1 MKVKKSIGRK
11 MLRAKQ
17 MKDMRIAETPYVRER
32 RLQASRSRNRETR
45 ETETNEDRN
54 LRIEHNRLRNTAS
67 RASETAQERK
77 SRLANM
83 RLQTAASRTTLR
95 NSLSMFN
102 NAAFRYNHEI
112 DYSSHSSVII
122 GAMNAVCTHCQAFK
136 FKNETPGM
144 CCADGKVRLPELNC
158 PPEPLLSLVSCAT
171 AESRHFLTNIR
182 KYNACFQMTSFGATK
197 IIRDSFMPTFKV
209 QGQIYHRAG
218 SLLPLSNSQHKF
230 LQIYFM
236 GDEIEQINQRC
247 SINSETRRS
256 IVSSLQTLLNEHN
269 ELIRLFKTALTRMTR
284 DEYKIVIK
292 ADKTPVGQHERR
304 FNAPTINEVAIVIV
318 GEQFESRDIIL
329 HRRNNNIERYNNI

>member
-1 MKVKKSIGRK
+1 MKVKKNIGRK

-112 DYSSHSSVII
+112 D
-122 GAMNAVCTHCQAFK
+122 
-136 FKNETPGM
+136 
-144 CCADGKVRLPELNC
+144 
-158 PPEPLLSLVSCAT
+158 
-171 AESRHFLTNIR
+171 
-182 KYNACFQMTSFGATK
+182 
-197 IIRDSFMPTFKV
+197 
-209 QGQIYHRAG
+209 
-218 SLLPLSNSQHKF
+218 
-230 LQIYFM
+230 
-236 GDEIEQINQRC
+236 
-247 SINSETRRS
+247 
-256 IVSSLQTLLNEHN
+256 
-269 ELIRLFKTALTRMTR
+269 
-284 DEYKIVIK
+284 
-292 ADKTPVGQHERR
+292 
-304 FNAPTINEVAIVIV
+304 
-318 GEQFESRDIIL
+318 
-329 HRRNNNIERYNNI
+329 